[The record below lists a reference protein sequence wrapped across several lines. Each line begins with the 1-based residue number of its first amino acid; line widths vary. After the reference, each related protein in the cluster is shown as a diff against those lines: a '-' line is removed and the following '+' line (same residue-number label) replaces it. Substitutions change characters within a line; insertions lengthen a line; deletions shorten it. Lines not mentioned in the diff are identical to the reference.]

1 MKCSE
6 CGAIAAAWPTVYWRE
21 DGGEAEEW
29 PLCGEC
35 YEAVK
40 DEVMIVPGMSYVWG
54 WCNVCQG
61 WHHLNDM
68 RRWAGGGPR
77 GAPQGTCRECAQRSP

>member
-6 CGAIAAAWPTVYWRE
+6 CGLEQPVMPTVYWLAE
-21 DGGEAEEW
+21 GEEAEEW
-29 PLCGEC
+29 PLCQEC
-35 YEAVK
+35 YAEVAG
-40 DEVMIVPGMSYVWG
+40 EVMIVPGMSYVWG
-54 WCNVCQG
+54 WCSGCKG

-68 RRWAGGGPR
+68 HRWAGGGPR